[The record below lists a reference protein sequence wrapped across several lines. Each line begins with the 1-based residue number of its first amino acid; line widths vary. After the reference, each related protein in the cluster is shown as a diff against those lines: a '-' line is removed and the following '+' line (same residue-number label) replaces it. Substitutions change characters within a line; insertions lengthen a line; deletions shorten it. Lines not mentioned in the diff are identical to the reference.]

1 MTVAGDSGS
10 DTIDIGTDTLTIAG
24 GTGITSAVTADTAT
38 LTLDNTAV
46 TPGSY
51 GGTTTVPVITIDQQG
66 RITAASTS
74 TIGSVLNITGDS
86 GSDSIN
92 LGTDTLEFEGGTGV
106 TTTVSAA
113 SDKVTFAIGQ
123 AIGTTD
129 DVTFNNVTVDGT
141 LSTDD
146 ITANSNSIAGNDC
159 YW

>member
-1 MTVAGDSGS
+1 MVVVQRFLPNCKRKRSVTAVTTTAPTTQMTVAGDSGP

-106 TTTVSAA
+106 TTTVPLPL
-113 SDKVTFAIGQ
+113 IR
-123 AIGTTD
+123 
-129 DVTFNNVTVDGT
+129 
-141 LSTDD
+141 
-146 ITANSNSIAGNDC
+146 
-159 YW
+159 